1 LSSGS
6 RKTNKPE
13 ETQNNNNDNNNKA
26 QRTTS
31 KDQCKDVASP
41 QVMEMG
47 KELWKR
53 MGERQRVQDD
63 VDCCEEE
70 V

>member
-6 RKTNKPE
+6 RKRNKPE
-13 ETQNNNNDNNNKA
+13 ETHNNSNNKA
-26 QRTTS
+26 PRTTN
-31 KDQCKDVASP
+31 KDQCKDEASP
-41 QVMEMG
+41 QVMEME

>member
-6 RKTNKPE
+6 RKKYKPE
-13 ETQNNNNDNNNKA
+13 ETQNNNNNNKTP
-26 QRTTS
+26 RTTS
-31 KDQCKDVASP
+31 KDQCKDEASP

-47 KELWKR
+47 KELWKQ

-63 VDCCEEE
+63 LDCCEEE

>member
-6 RKTNKPE
+6 RKKNKPE
-13 ETQNNNNDNNNKA
+13 ETQNNNNNNKA
-26 QRTTS
+26 PRTTS
-31 KDQCKDVASP
+31 KDQCKDEASP
-41 QVMEMG
+41 QVMEME

-53 MGERQRVQDD
+53 MGERQRVQED
-63 VDCCEEE
+63 VDCCEDE